1 MMNSLKV
8 KVLYPARWRRRIRE
22 AQGRRREAGSEGSV
36 DQTCDLMN
44 KNRIRGLPDRTSA
57 PVIAKSGPSIR
68 RGGAF
73 GRCARKAVHLTLGG
87 LCGVQQNWTAL
98 VVRQVITAQES
109 AEGIVVE
116 WINEGPNNGLEK

>member
-44 KNRIRGLPDRTSA
+44 KNRIRGLPL
-57 PVIAKSGPSIR
+57 PVDFIN
-68 RGGAF
+68 
-73 GRCARKAVHLTLGG
+73 HLTLVKVF
-87 LCGVQQNWTAL
+87 CTL
-98 VVRQVITAQES
+98 VIWNPPSPPYYPVCAPLFL
-109 AEGIVVE
+109 A
-116 WINEGPNNGLEK
+116 